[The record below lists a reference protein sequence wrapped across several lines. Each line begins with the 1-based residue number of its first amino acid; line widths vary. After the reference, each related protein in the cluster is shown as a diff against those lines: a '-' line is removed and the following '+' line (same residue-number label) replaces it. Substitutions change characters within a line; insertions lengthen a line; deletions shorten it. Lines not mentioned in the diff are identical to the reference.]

1 MTIKIKMKDEENRK
15 IIIIEEIKENII
27 FDKLCE
33 LQKLLKKES
42 SLIKL
47 CKKQ

>member
-1 MTIKIKMKDEENRK
+1 MKDKKSMKITIKK
-15 IIIIEEIKENII
+15 EIKENII

-33 LQKLLKKES
+33 LQKLIKKES

-47 CKKQ
+47 CKKKISL